1 MQLAEKMETNNVSG
15 KRQRKKSRMAR
26 ESDEMDFIVSRVVPS
41 EPEGTSDSNEVQQP
55 PQQQLQQQGED
66 QQQYQE
72 KQPQQEQKEQQ
83 ARKRSKSNTKKTQ
96 DNKTKSTPDRKE
108 QQQKSSK
115 KEEQKKKKNAQI
127 GAGRTQA
134 AAFFKDRLSAADN
147 QNKEQP
153 AGLVNHS
160 PSPPSHPHSPLLQNT
175 SLPTVTLP
183 APSHTVSQPMYG
195 LSPLSVNLPSQSP
208 DQSRMNLPRETDPP
222 SLGVNPLTLHRN
234 PLSHTS
240 LPTQSSTLYNASLLQ
255 PSQSSPEH
263 RSLHMGHRLPSDLN
277 PQPQSLFS
285 PISVHSNPVDLTI
298 LPSVAAPTLGE
309 TGSLIRSSLHNVE
322 CSPSPSSAM
331 TLDSSF
337 GSLSDNYCSAGDDE
351 HMDEVVMPCER
362 CSQLVHE
369 LRAEIVALR
378 KRQLPGK

>member
-1 MQLAEKMETNNVSG
+1 MRTNLI
-15 KRQRKKSRMAR
+15 
-26 ESDEMDFIVSRVVPS
+26 FIVCNWLRKWKQTTSLVKDSEKNPEWQEKAMKWILSCQEWCHQNLRELVTATKFNSLLSSSYNNRVKTNSSIRKNNHSKSKRSSRQ
-41 EPEGTSDSNEVQQP
+41 ENEVNQI
-55 PQQQLQQQGED
+55 
-66 QQQYQE
+66 
-72 KQPQQEQKEQQ
+72 
-83 ARKRSKSNTKKTQ
+83 RKRH
-96 DNKTKSTPDRKE
+96 KTKSTPDRKE

-127 GAGRTQA
+127 EAGRTQA

-175 SLPTVTLP
+175 SLPAVTLP

-222 SLGVNPLTLHRN
+222 SLGISPLTLHRN
-234 PLSHTS
+234 PPSHTS

-263 RSLHMGHRLPSDLN
+263 ESAYG
-277 PQPQSLFS
+277 
-285 PISVHSNPVDLTI
+285 
-298 LPSVAAPTLGE
+298 
-309 TGSLIRSSLHNVE
+309 
-322 CSPSPSSAM
+322 SPSPFRPKSA
-331 TLDSSF
+331 TAKSVFTDF
-337 GSLSDNYCSAGDDE
+337 R
-351 HMDEVVMPCER
+351 P
-362 CSQLVHE
+362 
-369 LRAEIVALR
+369 
-378 KRQLPGK
+378 